1 MAEDPAHGHHLRR
14 HEGTGGMTRRA
25 ARVHADRSRIE
36 RMAALCSHLDEEE
49 RVSVALDDGSQVT
62 GVVLA
67 KPSLQTFLDADG
79 NEGLNAVVKLDDVGG
94 SGRARSYWLDLVVDV
109 RQCAGSATGYR
120 LRAHRSLLIIVTG

>member
-1 MAEDPAHGHHLRR
+1 
-14 HEGTGGMTRRA
+14 MTRRA
-25 ARVHADRSRIE
+25 DRVHADRGRIE

-79 NEGLNAVVKLDDVGG
+79 NEGLNAVVKLDDVDG
-94 SGRARSYWLDLVVDV
+94 SGRARSYWLDTVVEV
-109 RQCAGSATGYR
+109 RHCAGRGTG
-120 LRAHRSLLIIVTG
+120 

>member
-1 MAEDPAHGHHLRR
+1 
-14 HEGTGGMTRRA
+14 MTRRA

-79 NEGLNAVVKLDDVGG
+79 NEGLNAVVKLDDVDG
-94 SGRARSYWLDLVVDV
+94 SGCARSYWLDTVVDV
-109 RQCAGSATGYR
+109 QHCAGSGTG
-120 LRAHRSLLIIVTG
+120 

>member
-1 MAEDPAHGHHLRR
+1 
-14 HEGTGGMTRRA
+14 
-25 ARVHADRSRIE
+25 VHADRSRIE

-79 NEGLNAVVKLDDVGG
+79 NEGLNAVVKLDDVDG
-94 SGRARSYWLDLVVDV
+94 SGRARSYWLDTVVDV
-109 RQCAGSATGYR
+109 RHCAGSGTG
-120 LRAHRSLLIIVTG
+120 